1 MEIMER
7 SSNFENYKKVNK
19 QLNKMITK
27 DNLFISG
34 KQLASNGLYNF
45 KWVSRVIKVNNKY
58 KSKDINIL
66 NIKGCGYTT
75 ISKGFRLAKKQQKQ
89 EMLDNLKEQLESR
102 KADVRLLQKQIK
114 EIESKYNVK

>member
-1 MEIMER
+1 MEIMEKLN
-7 SSNFENYKKVNK
+7 SFESYKKVNK

-34 KQLASNGLYNF
+34 KQLASNGLRNF
-45 KWVSRVIKVNNKY
+45 KWISRVIKINNKY
-58 KSKDINIL
+58 RSKDINIV

-75 ISKGFRLAKKQQKQ
+75 ISKSIRLAKKQQKQ
-89 EMLDNLKEQLESR
+89 EMLDNLKQQLESR

-114 EIESKYNVK
+114 KIERKYNVK

>member
-1 MEIMER
+1 MEKL
-7 SSNFENYKKVNK
+7 SNFDSYKKVNK

-34 KQLASNGLYNF
+34 KQLAKNGLRNF

-58 KSKDINIL
+58 KSKDINIV

-75 ISKGFRLAKKQQKQ
+75 INKGFRLAKKQQKQ
-89 EMLDNLKEQLESR
+89 EMLDNLKGQLESR

>member
-1 MEIMER
+1 MEKL
-7 SSNFENYKKVNK
+7 SNFDNYKKVNK

-34 KQLASNGLYNF
+34 KQLASNGLRNY
-45 KWVSRVIKVNNKY
+45 KWVSHVIKVNNKY
-58 KSKDINIL
+58 KSSDINIM

-89 EMLDNLKEQLESR
+89 EMLDNLKEQLQSR
-102 KADVRLLQKQIK
+102 KADVKLLQKQIK

>member
-66 NIKGCGYTT
+66 NIKGCSYTT

>member
-1 MEIMER
+1 MEKLNTVER
-7 SSNFENYKKVNK
+7 YKKVNK

-34 KQLASNGLYNF
+34 KQLASNGLRNF
-45 KWVSRVIKVNNKY
+45 KWVSRVIKINNKY
-58 KSKDINIL
+58 KNKDINIV

-75 ISKGFRLAKKQQKQ
+75 INKGFRLAKKQQKQ

-114 EIESKYNVK
+114 EIENKYNVK